1 MSTTALATLV
11 TRCRYLCLPRSPET
25 DAELLRRFAR
35 QRDAAAF
42 EQLVARYG
50 PLVWGVCRR
59 GLPRE
64 ADCEDAFQ
72 ATVLA
77 LVRQAGSLDPS
88 RELGGWL
95 HTVAVRVARKAQ
107 VRSLRQRTRA
117 VPPDRR
123 TTGDVAND
131 VGSRELLRTVDEE

>member
-59 GLPRE
+59 VFPPE
-64 ADCEDAFQ
+64 ADCEDALQ
-72 ATVLA
+72 ATFPS
-77 LVRQAGSLDPS
+77 LVRQAGSPDPGPGM
-88 RELGGWL
+88 GGWPPPL
-95 HTVAVRVARKAQ
+95 ARRGARQ
-107 VRSLRQRTRA
+107 TPGRSPPQRARA
-117 VPPDRR
+117 GPPDP
-123 TTGDVAND
+123 
-131 VGSRELLRTVDEE
+131 